1 MNILVTGGLGFI
13 GSHVVVELLQNNYKV
28 IIIDNLS
35 NSKKSVLSKIEL
47 ISNKKV
53 LFYQKNLKDDISQIF
68 NDQIIHAV
76 IHLAGL
82 KSVGESVNNP
92 LLYYSE
98 NIYSTINLIKI
109 MEQYK
114 CYNLIFSSS
123 ATVYGNQKSPLRED
137 MKIGNG
143 ITNPYGKT
151 KYMIEEILHDYSKSN
166 INFKVISLRY
176 FNPIGSHPTGL
187 IGEDPNGLPNNLMP
201 YILNVAYKNN
211 IDFTMEEYDC
221 LSIFGNNYNTKDGT
235 AIRDYIHV
243 VDLARAHLLALKNI
257 DKINK
262 YRYYNI
268 GSGKGVSVLDI
279 INTFKKVNKISLP
292 YQICERRVGDLE
304 EVFCDT
310 NKSIKE
316 LGFKPKYNLS
326 DMCQHSWNFKKK
338 NK

>member
-13 GSHVVVELLQNNYKV
+13 GSHIAVELLKNNYNV

-35 NSKKSVLSKIEL
+35 NSKNSVLSRIAE

-53 LFYQKNLKDDISQIF
+53 IFYRKNLKDDISQIF
-68 NDQIIHAV
+68 NDQVIYAV

-98 NIYSTINLIKI
+98 NINSTINLIKT
-109 MEQYK
+109 MERYGCK
-114 CYNLIFSSS
+114 NLIFSSS

-137 MKIGNG
+137 MKIGND

-151 KYMIEEILHDYSKSN
+151 KYMIEEILNDYSKSN
-166 INFKVISLRY
+166 NNFNIISLRY
-176 FNPIGSHPTGL
+176 FNPIGSHPSGL

-211 IDFTMEEYDC
+211 IDFTMKGYDC
-221 LSIFGNNYNTKDGT
+221 LSIFGDNYNTKDGT

-243 VDLARAHLLALKNI
+243 ADLARAHFLALK
-257 DKINK
+257 KIEQTNK

-268 GSGKGVSVLDI
+268 GSGKGTSVLDI
-279 INTFKKVNKISLP
+279 INTFKKVNKINLP

-310 NKSIKE
+310 TKSKKE

-326 DMCQHSWNFKKK
+326 NMCKHSWNFK
-338 NK
+338 NKR